1 MQHVEDNNQNIVSVT
16 GRIRNII
23 WEGKAIIAA
32 NNMAD
37 FFIFIQLY
45 LDGENTYPILPY
57 LFQQWSN
64 LKLIINMV
72 LRLFLSIS
80 AKSINFKCFKC
91 ENIVSRLLKL
101 SWWLYWDINPTRTRK
116 EIWWVNV
123 LRFVRRS
130 TILESK
136 AELLEK
142 VVKRSHHKGKVYY
155 VNY

>member
-57 LFQQWSN
+57 LFQQ
-64 LKLIINMV
+64 
-72 LRLFLSIS
+72 
-80 AKSINFKCFKC
+80 
-91 ENIVSRLLKL
+91 
-101 SWWLYWDINPTRTRK
+101 
-116 EIWWVNV
+116 
-123 LRFVRRS
+123 
-130 TILESK
+130 
-136 AELLEK
+136 
-142 VVKRSHHKGKVYY
+142 
-155 VNY
+155 